1 MTAASHTPL
10 KFAGP
15 AWFSIVMGL
24 TGLSLAWY
32 RAQPLMGDHAGVLAA
47 VLGAAAALVF
57 AVLAVAAV
65 RRWQRYPQAWRD
77 DLQHPVRH
85 AFVAA
90 LPASMILLATV
101 GTAVLGVQSAFTPAL
116 NALWIA
122 GAALQWAVTVWVLAC
137 WWRPGKA
144 AGAVANPGPGAGGFQ
159 WASIT
164 PVMFIPVVGNVL
176 VPLAGVPLGH
186 ADWSAAQFG
195 VGVLFWPV
203 LLVLIV
209 VRIAQQGFWPERL
222 LPSAFIFLA
231 PPAVVGT
238 SLLQMGAPAALA
250 WGCWGVALFS
260 LLWVGTL
267 LPRIK
272 RLEFG
277 LPHWAMSF
285 PLASTAALSLR
296 LATPGS
302 GMALFALALLAL
314 ASVVVFA
321 LLAGTVRGLRQGT
334 LLAPE
339 PVATLQVVGSA

>member
-1 MTAASHTPL
+1 MNTPSKTPL
-10 KFAGP
+10 KFVGP
-15 AWFSIVMGL
+15 AWFSVVMGL
-24 TGLSLAWY
+24 TGLSLAWH
-32 RAQPLMGDHAGVLAA
+32 RAEPLMGDYAGVLALL
-47 VLGAAAALVF
+47 LGAAAALVF
-57 AVLAVAAV
+57 AVLVVAAV
-65 RRWQRYPQAWRD
+65 LRWQQFPQAWRE

-90 LPASMILLATV
+90 LPVSMILLATV
-101 GTAVLGVQSAFTPAL
+101 GMAVLGVRSEFAPAI
-116 NALWIA
+116 NVLWMT
-122 GAALQWAVTVWVLAC
+122 GAALQWAVTVWVLAR

-144 AGAVANPGPGAGGFQ
+144 GAGAGGFQ

-209 VRIAQQGFWPERL
+209 VRIAQQGLWPERL

-238 SLLQMGAPAALA
+238 SLLQLGAPAALA

-260 LLWVGTL
+260 LLWVSTL

-272 RLEFG
+272 TLEFG

-314 ASVVVFA
+314 SSVVVFA

-339 PVATLQVVGSA
+339 PVATLQVAPTA